1 MNTFECHGT
10 RWVSTSIDRI
20 GASRHKDPEV
30 HDTHDHY
37 GNDKGQTDDDQSED
51 PTVGR
56 PTPLEMMVIFT
67 TIIIIPQ
74 SPRIRKKNP

>member
-1 MNTFECHGT
+1 MNTFKCHGT

-67 TIIIIPQ
+67 TIIIIPM
-74 SPRIRKKNP
+74 SPRNRKKNP